1 MKVAIIGAGFVGLSA
16 ALHLLEKD
24 VDVTL
29 FEKDSIPGGLAN
41 GFKEPEWRWSLEKHY
56 HHIFTSDSNVLD
68 LARKVGQRI
77 IFNSPETLTFYDGE
91 ALRLDSPMSLLE
103 FGKISFA
110 DRVRTG
116 IILLY
121 LKITSNWKKLEN
133 ITAESFI
140 TKWMGDKSWQIL
152 WKPLFVKKFGK
163 EYKKISASWFWA
175 RIKKRSQSLGYPE
188 GGFDSFA
195 GKIADK
201 IIKRK
206 GVIKYREFVKSIKSH
221 KEGFSIET
229 NKNIYTFDKVICTL
243 PSSLFVKM
251 VKGLPQK
258 FTDKLLGLKGI
269 GAVNLVMELEKP
281 FMKGYWLS
289 INDMNIPF
297 LCVVEQTNYMERR
310 YYDGSRIIY
319 VGNYLPADH
328 EYFDLNARQI
338 LSRYMKGLKEINPN
352 FNYEWIKGIKVFKA
366 PYAQPLVEKNYSKK
380 IPDLKTPLRNLFLAN
395 IEQVYPWDRGTN
407 YSVELGSK
415 VAELTLE

>member
-16 ALHLLEKD
+16 ALNLLEKD

-56 HHIFTSDSNVLD
+56 HHIFTSDKIVLD
-68 LARKVGQRI
+68 LANKVGQRI
-77 IFNSPETLTFYDGE
+77 IFNTPETLSFYEGE
-91 ALRLDSPMSLLE
+91 AFRLDSPMSLLE

-121 LKITSNWKKLEN
+121 LKITSDWKKLES

-140 TKWMGDKSWQIL
+140 TKWMGEKSWEIL

-163 EYKKISASWFWA
+163 EYKKIPASWFWA

-188 GGFDSFA
+188 GGFDSFS

-201 IIKRK
+201 IIKKK
-206 GVIKYREFVKSIKSH
+206 GVIKYREFVKSIKPH

-229 NKNIYTFDKVICTL
+229 NKNKYTFDKVICTL

-258 FTDKLLGLKGI
+258 YTDKLLGLKGI
-269 GAVNLVMELEKP
+269 GAVNLIIELEKP

-289 INDMNIPF
+289 INDMDIPF

-310 YYDGSRIIY
+310 YYDGSRILY
-319 VGNYLPADH
+319 VGNYLPANH

-338 LSRYMKGLKEINPN
+338 LSRYMKGLKQINPD
-352 FNYEWIKGIKVFKA
+352 FNYDWIKSLKVFKA
-366 PYAQPLVEKNYSKK
+366 PYAQPLVEKNYLKK

-407 YSVELGSK
+407 YSVELGTK